1 MKRMGILLAAL
12 MVAGCQ
18 DQTMTGVEKR
28 ALSASPRFT
37 VESVESD
44 NTRFALDDVMTRIV
58 PALSDANAA
67 QGLVAAFRGL
77 QQAMSSGNAAAAP
90 GLVRAAQAALDHYVE
105 TARTSAPD
113 VDAMRLALGTV
124 SL

>member
-1 MKRMGILLAAL
+1 MKRMGILIAAL
-12 MVAGCQ
+12 IVAGCQ
-18 DQTMTGVEKR
+18 DQTMTGVERR
-28 ALSASPRFT
+28 AASASPRFT
-37 VESVESD
+37 VQSVDAD
-44 NTRFALDDVMTRIV
+44 NARFAIDDVMTRIV

-77 QQAMSSGNAAAAP
+77 QKAMSSGNAAAAP
-90 GLVRAAQAALDHYVE
+90 GLVRAAEAALDHYVE
-105 TARTSAPD
+105 NASTSAPD